1 MAACSYWIETMAP
14 FYSTMD
20 STETPRYLIFES
32 DSCKLLLLPS
42 ASRKWRN
49 NISLSC
55 ISSAKEDQAYLVN
68 YSFIWLH

>member
-42 ASRKWRN
+42 ASRK
-49 NISLSC
+49 
-55 ISSAKEDQAYLVN
+55 
-68 YSFIWLH
+68 